1 MSGKINKMARRLG
14 LFGFGA
20 FGRLA
25 VRSLAPYFDVVVHD
39 PSARAQAQARRWNVT
54 LASLEETAACPFV
67 VLGAP
72 VGELAALAQAV
83 APHVKPGAVVLDVA
97 SVKVGPAK
105 WMSGALPDYVD
116 IVGTHPLFGP
126 QSARDGLTGLEIVVC
141 PVRSE
146 RVDRITRFLAR
157 TLALKVS
164 VTTPEA
170 HDRALAAV
178 QGLTHMIAK
187 VMSGLEPLPRVHT
200 TVSYERMM
208 QALSLVQGDSDD
220 LFLAIERENPYA
232 ADLRQ
237 RFFAEIEAL
246 RGRLENP

>member
-1 MSGKINKMARRLG
+1 

-20 FGRLA
+20 FGKLA
-25 VRSLAPYFDVVVHD
+25 VRSLAPYFEVVVHD
-39 PSARAQAQARRWNVT
+39 PSPRARAQAGRWNVT
-54 LASLEETAACPFV
+54 LASLEETAACPIV

-72 VGELAALAQAV
+72 VDALATLAKSV
-83 APHVKPGAVVLDVA
+83 APHLKPGALVLDVA
-97 SVKVGPAK
+97 SVKVGPAR
-105 WMSGALPDYVD
+105 WLSEALPAHVD

-126 QSARDGLTGLEIVVC
+126 QSARDSLTGLEIVVC
-141 PVRSE
+141 PVRTR
-146 RVDRITRFLAR
+146 RVARIVRFLEK
-157 TLALKVS
+157 TLLLKVS

-208 QALSLVQGDSDD
+208 QALSLVQGDSDA

-232 ADLRQ
+232 AELRQ
-237 RFFAEIEAL
+237 RFFAEIESL
-246 RGRLENP
+246 RAKLEHG

>member
-1 MSGKINKMARRLG
+1 MARRLG

-25 VRSLAPYFDVVVHD
+25 VRSLAPFFDIVVHD
-39 PSARAQAQARRWNVT
+39 PSPKARAQARRWNLT
-54 LASLEETAACPFV
+54 LGTHAETAACPVV

-72 VGELAALAQAV
+72 VGALEALAHAV

-97 SVKVGPAK
+97 SVKVGPAR
-105 WMSGALPDYVD
+105 WLSQALPPHVD
-116 IVGTHPLFGP
+116 VIGTHPLFGP
-126 QSARDGLTGLEIVVC
+126 QSARDSLTGLEIVVC
-141 PVRSE
+141 PVRSA
-146 RVDRITRFLAR
+146 RVARVVRFLEK
-157 TLALKVS
+157 ALLLRVS

-208 QALSLVQGDSDD
+208 QALALVQGDSDE
-220 LFLAIERENPYA
+220 LFLAIERENPFA
-232 ADLRQ
+232 AELRQ
-237 RFFAEIEAL
+237 RFFGEIEAL
-246 RGRLENP
+246 RAKLEHP

>member
-1 MSGKINKMARRLG
+1 MAKRLG

-39 PSARAQAQARRWNVT
+39 PSPRAQAQARRWNVT
-54 LASLEETAACPFV
+54 LASLDEAAACPVV

-72 VGELAALAQAV
+72 VGELEALARAV
-83 APHVKPGAVVLDVA
+83 APYVRPGALVLDVA

-105 WMSGALPDYVD
+105 WLSEALPRHVN

-126 QSARDGLTGLEIVVC
+126 QSARDSLTGLEIVVC
-141 PVRSE
+141 PVRSD
-146 RVDRITRFLAR
+146 RYDRIVRFLQK
-157 TLALKVS
+157 ALHLRVS

-208 QALSLVQGDSDD
+208 QALALVQGDSDE

-232 ADLRQ
+232 AELRQ

-246 RGRLENP
+246 RSKLEHP

>member
-1 MSGKINKMARRLG
+1 MSRRLG

-25 VRSLAPYFDVVVHD
+25 VRSLAPFFDIVVHD
-39 PSARAQAQARRWNVT
+39 PSPKARAQARRWNVT
-54 LASLEETAACPFV
+54 PGSLEETAACPIV

-72 VGELAALAQAV
+72 VGELAALARAV
-83 APHVKPGAVVLDVA
+83 APHVTPHAFVLDVA

-105 WMSGALPDYVD
+105 WLSEALPAHVD
-116 IVGTHPLFGP
+116 IIGTHPLFGP
-126 QSARDGLTGLEIVVC
+126 QSARDSLTGLEIVVC
-141 PVRSE
+141 PVRGA
-146 RVDRITRFLAR
+146 RVARIVRFLEK
-157 TLALKVS
+157 TLLLRVS

-187 VMSGLEPLPRVHT
+187 VMSGLEPLPRLHT
-200 TVSYERMM
+200 TVSYDRMM
-208 QALSLVQGDSDD
+208 QALALVQGDSDE

-232 ADLRQ
+232 AELRQ

-246 RGRLENP
+246 KAKLEGA

>member
-1 MSGKINKMARRLG
+1 VTRRLG

-20 FGRLA
+20 FGKLA
-25 VRSLAPYFDVVVHD
+25 VRSLAPYFEIVAHD
-39 PSARAQAQARRWNVT
+39 PSPRAQAQAARWNVR
-54 LASLEETAACPFV
+54 LATLEETAACPIV

-72 VGELAALAQAV
+72 VGELERLAKKVAA
-83 APHVKPGAVVLDVA
+83 HVTPGALVLDVA
-97 SVKVGPAK
+97 SVKVGPAR
-105 WMSGALPDYVD
+105 WLSDALPDTVD

-126 QSARDGLTGLEIVVC
+126 QSARDSLTGLEIVVC
-141 PVRSE
+141 PVRTQRAL
-146 RVDRITRFLAR
+146 RVTRFLEKA
-157 TLALKVS
+157 LHLKVS

-208 QALSLVQGDSDD
+208 QALSLVQGDSDE
-220 LFLAIERENPYA
+220 LFLAIERENPFA
-232 ADLRQ
+232 AELRQ
-237 RFFAEIEAL
+237 RFFAEIEGL
-246 RGRLENP
+246 RARLEHG

>member
-1 MSGKINKMARRLG
+1 MSRRLG

-39 PSARAQAQARRWNVT
+39 PSPKARAQARRWNVT
-54 LASLEETAACPFV
+54 LASLEQTAACPIV

-72 VGELAALAQAV
+72 VGELAALARAV
-83 APHVKPGAVVLDVA
+83 APHVTPGAFVLDVA

-105 WMSGALPDYVD
+105 WLSEALPAHVD
-116 IVGTHPLFGP
+116 IIGTHPLFGP
-126 QSARDGLTGLEIVVC
+126 QSARDSLTGLEIVVC
-141 PVRSE
+141 PVRSSRVE
-146 RVDRITRFLAR
+146 RIVRFLEK
-157 TLALKVS
+157 ALLLRVS

-187 VMSGLEPLPRVHT
+187 VMSGLEPLPRLHT
-200 TVSYERMM
+200 TVSYDRMM
-208 QALSLVQGDSDD
+208 QALALVQGDSDE
-220 LFLAIERENPYA
+220 LFMAIERENPFA
-232 ADLRQ
+232 AELRQ

-246 RGRLENP
+246 KAKLEAG